1 MSDRKKILI
10 VDDDHDTLD
19 LLEIF
24 LYNRYDII
32 TAMNG
37 FEALA
42 KVEEERPA
50 LILTDI
56 KMPIMDGI
64 RFFNNLRK
72 NETTKNIPVI
82 ALTSFIQETTAK
94 SLSSMGFNEVLAKPP
109 DSAMILQAIE
119 HFLEPEGPAEK
130 KPGYKRSKPNKK

>member
-1 MSDRKKILI
+1 MTARKKILI

-42 KVEEERPA
+42 KVEEELPS

-56 KMPIMDGI
+56 KMPVMDGI
-64 RFFNNLRK
+64 RFFNNLK
-72 NETTKNIPVI
+72 KSETTKNIPVL
-82 ALTSFIQETTAK
+82 AVTSFIQGNTAK
-94 SLSSMGFNEVLAKPP
+94 SLSSMGFNEVLSKPP
-109 DSAMILQAIE
+109 DRKLIIDAIARFIESA
-119 HFLEPEGPAEK
+119 GPQK
-130 KPGYKRSKPNKK
+130 KHSRNKRPNKK

>member
-1 MSDRKKILI
+1 MTASRKKILI

-42 KVEEERPA
+42 KVEEEPPS
-50 LILTDI
+50 LVLTDI
-56 KMPIMDGI
+56 KMPVMDGI
-64 RFFNNLRK
+64 RFFNSLRK

-82 ALTSFIQETTAK
+82 AVTSFIQENTAK
-94 SLSSMGFNEVLAKPP
+94 SLSSMGFNGVLAKPP
-109 DSAMILQAIE
+109 DNKSIIAAVAHLLE
-119 HFLEPEGPAEK
+119 HEEQPSK
-130 KPGYKRSKPNKK
+130 QTRNKRPNKK